1 MDFKFKKDR
10 IKLLYTENKNAHKY
24 PTSVVENFFDA
35 MAIIDSVNN
44 EQELYSFRGMRFEK
58 LLGKRGNDNQRSIR
72 LNNQWRL
79 IVSIEKDE
87 IGKYIFII
95 DIVDYHKRKK

>member
-1 MDFKFKKDR
+1 MDFRFKKDR
-10 IKLLYTENKNAHKY
+10 IKLLYTENKNAQKY
-24 PTSVVENFFDA
+24 PASVVENFFDA
-35 MAIIDSVNN
+35 MAIISSVNN
-44 EQELYSFRGMRFEK
+44 ERELYSFKGMRFEK

-87 IGKYIFII
+87 IGNYIFII